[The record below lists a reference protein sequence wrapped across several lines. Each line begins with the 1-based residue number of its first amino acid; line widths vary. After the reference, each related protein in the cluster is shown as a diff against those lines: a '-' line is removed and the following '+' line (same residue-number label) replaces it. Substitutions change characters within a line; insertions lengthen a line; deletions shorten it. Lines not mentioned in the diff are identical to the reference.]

1 MTIQVRFGHRTMP
14 YPGTELGELRSSF
27 VTEDMAVLH
36 ARMQDDGYLLMRN
49 LIPRDRVQAG
59 RATVLHHMQERNALT
74 PGTPVLDGVMPR
86 NARHVRMMRSD
97 GIVYHPAVQ
106 GVLESPALFA
116 FFQRY
121 FTAEAATFAYKWM
134 RAVGNEQY
142 TGAHYD
148 FVYMGRGS
156 GRLHTVWIPFGDV
169 TVDHGTLCVCE
180 GSNHLP
186 EFAPIRDTY
195 GRVDVDRDRVD
206 GWFTREPM
214 DIVEEFGGRWLT
226 TDFNAGDVIL
236 FGMHTMHASTTNLTN
251 RYRLSCDVRFQ
262 PAHEPM
268 DERWAEG
275 GPGHRIFGDKAPLRS
290 IADLRQE
297 WGY

>member
-1 MTIQVRFGHRTMP
+1 MQVRFGHRDLFFP
-14 YPGTELGELRSSF
+14 DTELGELRSSF
-27 VTEDMAVLH
+27 VSEDMAVLH
-36 ARMQDDGYLLMRN
+36 ERMQADGYLLMRG
-49 LIPRDRVQAG
+49 LIPRDKVLAG
-59 RATVLHHMQERNALT
+59 RSAILHHMHEKQALT
-74 PGTPVLDGVMPR
+74 PGTPVLEGVMPR
-86 NARHVRMMRSD
+86 EGRRPRMMRSD

-106 GVLESPALFA
+106 HVLEATELFD
-116 FFQRY
+116 FFGRY
-121 FTAEAATFAYKWM
+121 FEAEAGTFAYKWM
-134 RAVGNEQY
+134 RAVGNEEY

-156 GRLHTVWIPFGDV
+156 GRLHTVWIPFGDI
-169 TVDHGTLCVCE
+169 TVEHGTLCVCE

-195 GRVDVDRDRVD
+195 GRLDVDRDHVD

-226 TDFNAGDVIL
+226 SNFSAGDVIL

-268 DERWAEG
+268 DERWMPNG
-275 GPGHRIFGDKAPLRS
+275 IGHRIFGDKTPLRS
-290 IADLRQE
+290 IADLRKE